1 MKKACSE
8 YGNITERILNHLD
21 HIYPDGDNHILA
33 DQIIEL
39 MDFDDSAEPAECHRN
54 LWNQNDIVLI
64 TYGDSVLAENET
76 PLHTL
81 HQFINNSLP
90 EIVSIVHILPF
101 YPYSSDDGFAV
112 INYVEVNQS
121 LGDWKDIQELS
132 KSYSVMADLVI
143 NHCSSRSLWF
153 DNFKQG
159 KEPGASYFIEA
170 DPAEDLSMVVR
181 PRTSPLLRETETID
195 GKKHV
200 WCTFSHDQ
208 IDLDFSNPQV
218 LLEFVKIIK
227 FYLDQ
232 GISLFRL
239 DAVAFL
245 WKTIGTSCINLT
257 ETHEIIR
264 LLRLIIE
271 HVNPNAVIITETNI
285 PNRENLSYFGNAN
298 EAHWIYNFSLPPLIL
313 YTMLSG
319 SSHLLKMWMMT
330 MPPAQSGTAYFNFI
344 ASHDGIGMRPVEGI
358 LDDTEVDKIVD
369 TVKQFGGEVSYRTM
383 SDGTHRPYELNIAL
397 IDAMK
402 GTFDGEDQ
410 FHLER
415 FVCAH
420 AIMLALE
427 GVPAFYIHSL
437 LGTHNDNE
445 KREHTGQNRAINR
458 HNWQLD
464 KLESELNNQ
473 LSLHSRVLEKLSKLI
488 AIRKKQPAFHPNAT
502 QFTMHFSDS
511 LFGFWRQNQ
520 DRDQSIFCIYNV
532 SKEYQELPL
541 RDINLFLIDEWYDL
555 ISLHRYA
562 DPGEVL
568 QIKPYEFVWIT
579 NHTPK

>member
-1 MKKACSE
+1 MKKTCSE
-8 YGNITERILNHLD
+8 YGNMSERILNHLN
-21 HIYPDGDNHILA
+21 HIYPDVDNNPLA
-33 DQIIEL
+33 ANIIEL
-39 MDFDDSAEPAECHRN
+39 MKFDDSAEPAECHRN
-54 LWNQNDIVLI
+54 IWNQNDIVLI
-64 TYGDSVLAENET
+64 TYGDSVVSENEA

-81 HQFINNSLP
+81 HKFINESLP
-90 EIVSIVHILPF
+90 DTVSIVHILPF

-132 KSYSVMADLVI
+132 KSYAVMADLVI

-159 KEPGASYFIEA
+159 KEPGADYFIEV
-170 DPAEDLSMVVR
+170 DPDEDLSMVVR

-208 IDLDFSNPQV
+208 VDLDFSNPQV
-218 LLEFVKIIK
+218 LLEFIKIIR

-245 WKTIGTSCINLT
+245 WKTIGTPSINLPQ
-257 ETHEIIR
+257 THDIIR
-264 LLRLIIE
+264 LLRLLIE
-271 HVNPNAVIITETNI
+271 NVNPNAVIITETNI

-319 SSHLLKMWMMT
+319 NSHLLKMWMMT
-330 MPPAQSGTAYFNFI
+330 MPPAQAGTAYFNFI

-358 LDDTEVDKIVD
+358 MDDSEVDKIVD
-369 TVKQFGGEVSYRTM
+369 TVRRFGGEVSYRTLP
-383 SDGTHRPYELNIAL
+383 DGSHRPYELNIAL

-410 FHLER
+410 HHLER

-437 LGTHNDNE
+437 LGTRNDNE
-445 KREHTGQNRAINR
+445 KRKHTGQNRAINR

-464 KLESELNNQ
+464 RLESELNNQ
-473 LSLHSRVLEKLSKLI
+473 MSLHSRVLEKLSKLM

-511 LFGFWRQNQ
+511 LFGFWRQNR
-520 DRDQSIFCIYNV
+520 DRSQSIFCIYNI

-541 RDINLFLIDEWYDL
+541 RDINLFVIDEWYDL
-555 ISLHRYA
+555 ISLHRYV

-579 NHTPK
+579 NFTPT